1 MSTIIKDKATI
12 MEEVRKLISEGVT
25 VELKAKGYSMN
36 PFIMHMRDKLF
47 LGPWEDN
54 EIRKGAVVLVKDRR
68 GFYLVHRII
77 ERNGDEITLMGD
89 GNIGLKEKADVKE
102 VIGILKAIK
111 RKGRTYNTAD
121 SKVWRLYSTLWTWL
135 TPLRRWP
142 LGLWRRLNPQQPLQ

>member
-1 MSTIIKDKATI
+1 MSTFIKDKATI

-36 PFIMHMRDKLF
+36 PFIMHMRDELF

-77 ERNGDEITLMGD
+77 ERNGD
-89 GNIGLKEKADVKE
+89 
-102 VIGILKAIK
+102 
-111 RKGRTYNTAD
+111 
-121 SKVWRLYSTLWTWL
+121 
-135 TPLRRWP
+135 
-142 LGLWRRLNPQQPLQ
+142 

>member
-1 MSTIIKDKATI
+1 MSTIIKNKATI
-12 MEEVRKLISEGVT
+12 MEEVRKLISEGIT

-36 PFIMHMRDKLF
+36 PFIMHMRDELV
-47 LGPWEDN
+47 LGPWEDK

-68 GFYLVHRII
+68 GQYLLHRII
-77 ERNGDEITLMGD
+77 ERCGDEITLMGD

-102 VIGILKAIK
+102 VIGLLTAIK